1 VWEILPRRT
10 LILSGCLVLA
20 CAVPSKVTVLGDTDD
35 RELFLR
41 RVDEALK
48 ARNPDAILALSDVD
62 AWRRSGRP
70 QPAAATLTLPPAP
83 ITRVQDDPSGDGT
96 DTQALY
102 QDGRDK
108 RWRLRLQH
116 DEDGHAWRVVLR
128 SDPCPRRGGMA
139 RGLEWDRGSS
149 APDST
154 ATWTPLECWP
164 LPQ

>member
-1 VWEILPRRT
+1 
-10 LILSGCLVLA
+10 
-20 CAVPSKVTVLGDTDD
+20 VPSKVTVLGDTDD

-48 ARNPDAILALSDVD
+48 ARSPEAILALSDVD

-70 QPAAATLTLPPAP
+70 QPVAATLTLPPAP

-102 QDGRDK
+102 QDGRDR

-116 DEDGHAWRVVLR
+116 DEDG
-128 SDPCPRRGGMA
+128 
-139 RGLEWDRGSS
+139 
-149 APDST
+149 
-154 ATWTPLECWP
+154 
-164 LPQ
+164 